1 MFADDDFIE
10 SIIRRVDE
18 QQRARRNPMFSSY
31 GRPVSPEE
39 IDISVTAD
47 GYVRSS
53 SKYGK
58 HMELILGFTQ
68 VCEVIEEEI
77 RRERGKRP

>member
-10 SIIRRVDE
+10 SIIRRSDE
-18 QQRARRNPMFSSY
+18 HLRSVPMFSSY

-39 IDISVTAD
+39 IEISVTAD

>member
-1 MFADDDFIE
+1 MFADDDFID
-10 SIIRRVDE
+10 SIIRRSDE
-18 QQRARRNPMFSSY
+18 HLRSVPMFSSY
-31 GRPVSPEE
+31 GRSVSPSDV
-39 IDISVTAD
+39 DIRVTAD

>member
-10 SIIRRVDE
+10 SIIRRSDE
-18 QQRARRNPMFSSY
+18 HLSPVPMFSSY
-31 GRPVSPEE
+31 GRPVSPSDV
-39 IDISVTAD
+39 DIRVTAD

-53 SKYGK
+53 SKFGK
-58 HMELILGFTQ
+58 HMELILGFTE
-68 VCEVIEEEI
+68 VCQVIEKEV